1 MSPRLVQ
8 HLRQSRK
15 WMESYTLTPTNL
27 ENFFRAFILESDSID
42 RLLVSPGRKLLGLE
56 RINTAFQA
64 TTTWCRALVEQAFIK
79 NANDVCS
86 MTVLAEGIGHNLPA
100 ALANALAPEHQRGD
114 NFMGVSR
121 FALAKYENDAP
132 RSNDFNRSSSMT
144 NQFVTTLLFAEP
156 HHAYIPFDAR
166 VKYLR
171 VESPAPV
178 WVMLDTIATGATL
191 VRGLEAAFANAP
203 KPREILLGTPA
214 GSLVGA
220 KKIAA
225 LCARENVS
233 LTFFFFGAI
242 FGLWKDGTA
251 LPWCH
256 PDTIFSGT
264 PRSEKNRALT
274 ARLFNNIDG
283 FCSVGDCS
291 ANFFDVVEAEKILQ
305 EEETRFNWQIPV
317 SNL

>member
-1 MSPRLVQ
+1 
-8 HLRQSRK
+8 
-15 WMESYTLTPTNL
+15 
-27 ENFFRAFILESDSID
+27 
-42 RLLVSPGRKLLGLE
+42 
-56 RINTAFQA
+56 
-64 TTTWCRALVEQAFIK
+64 
-79 NANDVCS
+79 

-100 ALANALAPEHQRGD
+100 ALAAVLPMPQRGD

-121 FALAKYENDAP
+121 FALSKSANDAY
-132 RSNDFNRSSSMT
+132 T
-144 NQFVTTLLFAEP
+144 
-156 HHAYIPFDAR
+156 PFDAR

-171 VESPAPV
+171 IESPAPV

-220 KKIAA
+220 KKIAE
-225 LCARENVS
+225 LCVRENVQI
-233 LTFFFFGAI
+233 TFFFFGAI
-242 FGLWKDGTA
+242 FGLWQDGTA

-274 ARLFNNIDG
+274 ARLFNNIEG
-283 FCSVGDCS
+283 FCAVGDCS
-291 ANFFDVVEAEKILQ
+291 ANFFDVAEAEKILQ
-305 EEETRFNWQIPV
+305 EEEKRFDWKL
-317 SNL
+317 NL

>member
-1 MSPRLVQ
+1 
-8 HLRQSRK
+8 
-15 WMESYTLTPTNL
+15 MEPYTLTLKNL
-27 ENFFRAFILESDSID
+27 KTFPRAFILESDSID
-42 RLLVSPGRKLLGLE
+42 RLLVSPGRKLLGVE
-56 RINTAFQA
+56 RMNTAFEA
-64 TTTWCRALVEQAFIK
+64 TTTWCRALVEQEFFK
-79 NANDVCS
+79 NPNDVCT

-100 ALANALAPEHQRGD
+100 ALATALAPNHQRGD

-121 FALAKYENDAP
+121 FALPKNESDAY
-132 RSNDFNRSSSMT
+132 T
-144 NQFVTTLLFAEP
+144 
-156 HHAYIPFDAR
+156 PFDAR

-171 VESPAPV
+171 VESPASV

-220 KKIAA
+220 KKIAD
-225 LCARENVS
+225 LCVRENVYI
-233 LTFFFFGAI
+233 TFFFFGAI
-242 FGLWKDGTA
+242 FGLWQDGTA

-264 PRSEKNRALT
+264 PRGEKNRALT
-274 ARLFNNIDG
+274 ARIFNNIEG

-291 ANFFDVVEAEKILQ
+291 ANFFDVTEAEKILQ
-305 EEETRFNWQIPV
+305 EEQERFQWKLVLDSPESPAI
-317 SNL
+317 